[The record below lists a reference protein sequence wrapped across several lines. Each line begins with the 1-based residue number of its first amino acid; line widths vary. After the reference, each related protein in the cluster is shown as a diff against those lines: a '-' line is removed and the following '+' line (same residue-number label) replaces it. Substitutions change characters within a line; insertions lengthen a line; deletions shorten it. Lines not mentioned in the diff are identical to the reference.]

1 MSSKESADQL
11 FHFTKKYE
19 SIASIMNSRKFMPF
33 FCIEDISFMYE
44 ERRNL
49 VFAFP
54 MVCFCDIP
62 LERSYLHRI
71 NYGNYG
77 LGLTKEWGIKNN
89 LNIVN
94 YSFKE
99 SFKSASYRI
108 LVDYYTKKCMDLDD
122 ELNHN
127 FKNAFSLLLM
137 SSKPYE
143 GRKFNKSDRT
153 WTNENY
159 RFYNERE
166 WRYLPLVDKLSWSI
180 SLEDYSGNYDAF
192 FNAIDAKQSKIQ
204 EKYAL
209 EFTVDDILYIF
220 LQDKNETDT
229 FLNDISV
236 KYSNA
241 EIRKIKKIIKSP
253 PIDK

>member
-1 MSSKESADQL
+1 MNSKESANQL

-19 SIASIMNSRKFMPF
+19 NIVSIMNSGKFLPF

-44 ERRNL
+44 ERRNM

-62 LERSYLHRI
+62 MERSSFHRV

-89 LNIVN
+89 LNLVN

-99 SFKSASYRI
+99 SLKSASYRI
-108 LVDYYTKKCMDLDD
+108 LVDYYTKKCINCEDD
-122 ELNHN
+122 LNHN
-127 FKNAFSLLLM
+127 FKNAFSILLM
-137 SSKPYE
+137 TSKPYE
-143 GRKFNKSDRT
+143 GRKFNKSKRS
-153 WTNENY
+153 WTNENF
-159 RFYNERE
+159 RFYDERE

-180 SLEDYSGNYDAF
+180 SLEDYDGDYDAL
-192 FNAIDAKQSKIQ
+192 FNAIEIKQPKIQ
-204 EKYAL
+204 EEYAL

-220 LQDKNETDT
+220 LQDKNETNT
-229 FLNDISV
+229 FLTDISV
-236 KYSNA
+236 KYNDV
-241 EIRKIKKIIKSP
+241 EIRKITKIITS